1 MSGSGSN
8 SSGGD
13 TITSGSSSVA
23 RSKYKNAPGN
33 KTDIGWEHGIDVD
46 GNGKKVKCKYCS
58 KIASGGVFRF
68 KRHLVGTRKDSE
80 PYATVSDEI
89 KLLMMKIVVES
100 KATKEKKRRLNSID
114 EDEESAEGA
123 EEATNL
129 QGQRGFG
136 PKRKRR

>member
-13 TITSGSSSVA
+13 TTAGGSSSVA

-33 KTDIGWEHGIDVD
+33 RTDIGWKYGIDVD
-46 GNGKKVKCKYCS
+46 GSGKKVKCKYCS
-58 KIASGGVFRF
+58 KIVSGGVFRF
-68 KRHLVGTRKDSE
+68 KRHLAGTREDSE
-80 PYATVSDEI
+80 PCATVPDEI

>member
-13 TITSGSSSVA
+13 TTAGGSSSVA

-33 KTDIGWEHGIDVD
+33 RTDIGWKYGIDVD
-46 GNGKKVKCKYCS
+46 GSGKKVKCKYCS
-58 KIASGGVFRF
+58 KIVSGGVFLF
-68 KRHLVGTRKDSE
+68 KRHFAGTREDSE
-80 PYATVSDEI
+80 PCAMVPDEI
-89 KLLMMKIVVES
+89 KLLMMKIVAES

-114 EDEESAEGA
+114 EDEESVERAET
-123 EEATNL
+123 TNL

-136 PKRKRR
+136 SKGKKR

>member
-1 MSGSGSN
+1 M
-8 SSGGD
+8 
-13 TITSGSSSVA
+13 
-23 RSKYKNAPGN
+23 
-33 KTDIGWEHGIDVD
+33 
-46 GNGKKVKCKYCS
+46 
-58 KIASGGVFRF
+58 SGGVFRF
-68 KRHLVGTRKDSE
+68 KRHLAGTREDSE
-80 PYATVSDEI
+80 PCATVTDEI